1 MNDKKPMI
9 PDGLRIPLY
18 IDTAMFLVVLFG
30 GATMW
35 EQVRHLRAQMDEIR
49 VAVQADRASGGEGRA
64 NTSERL
70 ARLETEVRLTRED
83 VAEIKDLLR
92 DRRR

>member
-1 MNDKKPMI
+1 MSEENKTLI
-9 PDGLRIPLY
+9 PDGIRIPLY

-35 EQVRHLRAQMDEIR
+35 QQVQHLRAQVDEIR

-70 ARLETEVRLTRED
+70 ARLETEVRMTRED

-92 DRRR
+92 ERR